1 MIDSDMS
8 QIREL
13 LLGEFEKQT
22 KNEFQAIYRTLN
34 EIRESNQQDIEK
46 LNKILQK
53 KYQYLETTISTQ
65 LNSQKEFNI
74 NKFKSIQDEIN
85 IQQEYTTK
93 AFNTLNSRFE
103 KKLNIIKEDYT
114 QKNVSKE
121 SMATMFFEYAMKL
134 KNESVED
141 KLTENIK

>member
-53 KYQYLETTISTQ
+53 KYHYLETTINNQ

-74 NKFKSIQDEIN
+74 NKFESIQDEIN

-93 AFNTLNSRFE
+93 AFKTLNSRFE
-103 KKLNIIKEDYT
+103 KKLNLIKEDYT

>member
-53 KYQYLETTISTQ
+53 KYQYLETTINNQ

-74 NKFKSIQDEIN
+74 NKFESIQDEIN

-93 AFNTLNSRFE
+93 AFKTLNSRFE
-103 KKLNIIKEDYT
+103 KKLNLIKEDYT